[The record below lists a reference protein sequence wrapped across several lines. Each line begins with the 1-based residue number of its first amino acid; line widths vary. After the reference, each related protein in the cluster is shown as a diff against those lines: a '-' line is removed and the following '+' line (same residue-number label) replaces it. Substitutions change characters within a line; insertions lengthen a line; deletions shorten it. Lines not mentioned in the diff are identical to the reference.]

1 MRTFL
6 KSKKGLAALI
16 ATLVV
21 AISAV
26 GAYAYFTST
35 GAGSGSAT
43 VGTSTTWA
51 VTTDAATG
59 GVLTPG
65 GASLDTIAY
74 HVKNNNAGQQNLA
87 NVAVSVANA
96 DGTPWTSVTGCSKA
110 DFSISGALA
119 GATFNDTAQA
129 ANLAPGATANGSVTL
144 KMVDTG
150 LNQDGCKNATVPLYL
165 YAS

>member
-6 KSKKGLAALI
+6 KSKKGIAALI

-26 GAYAYFTST
+26 GAFAYFTST
-35 GAGSGSAT
+35 GTGTGSAT

-65 GASLDTIAY
+65 GLSLDTIAY

-87 NVAVSVANA
+87 NVAVKVALA
-96 DGTPWTSVTGCSKA
+96 DGTAWTSGTCSKN
-110 DFSISGALA
+110 DFSISGAVA

-129 ANLAPGATANGSVTL
+129 ANLAPGATATGSVTL

-150 LNQDGCKNATVPLYL
+150 LNQDDCKGVTVPLHL
-165 YAS
+165 FAS